1 MLWAYSLQA
10 NACLS
15 TIEGGNESPS
25 FVLQVK
31 SFALG
36 LEVSIQL
43 WQFLPEVVYA
53 ALEVR
58 VGHEEVLLHIF
69 LFHSVSS
76 LAREDDEFSYYVHSA
91 EVDAWIGLAVAF
103 FFGHAYGLRE
113 WYYT

>member
-25 FVLQVK
+25 FVLQVE

-43 WQFLPEVVYA
+43 WQFFQKSSMLP
-53 ALEVR
+53 LK
-58 VGHEEVLLHIF
+58 
-69 LFHSVSS
+69 
-76 LAREDDEFSYYVHSA
+76 
-91 EVDAWIGLAVAF
+91 
-103 FFGHAYGLRE
+103 
-113 WYYT
+113 